1 MGATVV
7 DTSLKVAT
15 WTAAKPKSYKGSDLT
30 NALKA
35 YETATKKDIM
45 VLAKLPEFKLSRLE
59 GARDVYSTA
68 ATELKKVVTAL
79 GGVDTAGTK
88 THGELTKQAKTKDGD
103 EKKKYEDAAGV
114 ARTMA
119 LTARSQK
126 QKLS

>member
-15 WTAAKPKSYKGSDLT
+15 WNAAKPKSYKGADLT

-45 VLAKLPEFKLSRLE
+45 VLAKLPDFKVSKLE

-79 GGVDTAGTK
+79 GSIDTAGTK
-88 THGELTKQAKTKDGD
+88 THGELTKQAKTKEGD
-103 EKKKYEDAAGV
+103 EKKQYEDAAAV
-114 ARTMA
+114 ARTMS
-119 LTARSQK
+119 LSARTHR